1 MRRSL
6 LLAAVL
12 LMGGAAAAS
21 AQEEP
26 VFPKTFS
33 LEVSTGYQPLHMN
46 YSPSTARKQELA
58 ELGQAAR
65 KKDAYYPVI
74 NLTGVYRPWKR
85 TEFTF
90 TAGASWC
97 FHPVTQYEVFGT
109 DPYGKPRYDLQKGT
123 PAGWKGSTPF
133 FNVTLQWRHLWT
145 PRHMVVLYSGAGAG
159 IVFNAQH
166 FFPAPSVTLIGLR
179 AGGKHFY
186 AFAEC
191 PIGPLATL
199 IHGGLGWHF

>member
-1 MRRSL
+1 MRKGI
-6 LLAAVL
+6 LLAAAL
-12 LMGGAAAAS
+12 LLGAAAVAS

-26 VFPKTFS
+26 GFQQVFSFE
-33 LEVSTGYQPLHMN
+33 LSTGIRPIHTVDT
-46 YSPSTARKQELA
+46 PSYTRKKELA
-58 ELGQAAR
+58 ELGQAINTQ
-65 KKDAYYPVI
+65 DAFYPVV
-74 NLTGVYRPWKR
+74 NLTGVWRPWKR
-85 TEFTF
+85 TEFTV

-159 IVFNAQH
+159 IVFNAEH

-179 AGGKHFY
+179 AGGKHF
-186 AFAEC
+186 
-191 PIGPLATL
+191 
-199 IHGGLGWHF
+199 